1 MVGCFKRVQIYYLQL
16 IKYLSNVTKSLTL
29 QVFVESL
36 KVKLDF
42 CCVNRIISLLI
53 YYSFLV
59 FNQTFAQT
67 NILGFYNVENLFD
80 TEDDPLIND
89 AEFLPTG
96 ANQWTTERY
105 FIKLQNMSSVLKGV
119 NADVIGL
126 AEVENRKVLEDL
138 VQHPNLIAKR
148 YQIIHFDMDD
158 GRGIDVAMLYK
169 PNVFKPFKIV
179 KLPIQDPNEPRF
191 KTRDILW
198 VKGLFQGD
206 TLHFIVNHWPSRSG
220 GGKED
225 KRLLAA
231 QVLRRAIDSVMVIN
245 PNSKMVMVGDFN
257 DDPNNKSIKKILCAE
272 NEKREEILVN
282 ASEPTFKKGY
292 GTLYYNGIWNLFDQ
306 IIISKNLEQGVQHYV
321 PSSFTVYV
329 TPEMLEKEGR
339 YAGAPRRTFRSGQ
352 FDENGFSD
360 HLPVYI
366 KITKQ

>member
-1 MVGCFKRVQIYYLQL
+1 MKKLF
-16 IKYLSNVTKSLTL
+16 
-29 QVFVESL
+29 VFL
-36 KVKLDF
+36 F
-42 CCVNRIISLLI
+42 YC
-53 YYSFLV
+53 SFFV
-59 FNQTFAQT
+59 IQPSQAQT
-67 NILGFYNVENLFD
+67 NIVGFYNVENLFD

-89 AEFLPTG
+89 AEFLPAG
-96 ANQWTTERY
+96 ANQWTPDRY
-105 FIKLQNMSSVLKGV
+105 FIKLQNMSSVLKGI
-119 NADVIGL
+119 NADIIGL

-158 GRGIDVAMLYK
+158 GRGIDVALLYK
-169 PNVFKPFKIV
+169 PSVFKPFKIV
-179 KLPIQDPNEPRF
+179 KLPIADPREPKF

-245 PNSKMVMVGDFN
+245 PISKMVMVGDFN